1 MAALPLLVF
10 PKAKSIAPPKGKGF
24 PSSKPHLPSHAS
36 QALRLK
42 GQLADL
48 QGEFS
53 RYKASVSGAV
63 AGLEPEAVI
72 VIETAGNVD
81 DFRRA
86 VDATEGLEWL
96 GEWDEEDIEPD
107 DDFYESPK
115 IGVDFFKNKIEGITT
130 RAQSKEIQ
138 EILQQHDCIDG
149 DGKLIVDVI
158 PPLTLP
164 DHLSHLSREIV
175 NTISSAKDKKLG
187 GRLFLSFTN
196 EQGMREL
203 LTLWNTWE
211 AGRTL
216 PTGKAKWREVFD
228 QARKI
233 RRWGIEETLRET
245 GMIDRWRDILDP
257 INPAQDIHCQIE
269 LFYRSEPAKR
279 KQNEAA
285 IIALLSEME
294 GQTLSSFIDMPD
306 IAFHAVKAKLPANKV
321 RNLLVQ
327 LDSPDTEIDIQ
338 LFRFPG
344 VMYFRP
350 TGQTLSVSDVEAGE
364 LAEFPEGGPELPP
377 VAAILD
383 GVPNIL
389 HEALKDRLLFEDPD
403 NLAAEYQPGEKKHGT
418 AMASLVVHGE
428 WMKGQ
433 DNSLA
438 RKIYHLAVMQPDP
451 HDRKREHIPD
461 AVFFEDR
468 IERAVLRMLVGEGN
482 VPPQAPDV
490 KIINLS
496 IGDLERPFI
505 HTPSPWARLLD
516 WLSWKYH
523 VLFCVSAGNYSDSI
537 NVDMPHSEFTALSDE
552 QKSNHVLKCIAR
564 QLSERR
570 LLSPAESMNALTVG
584 ASHADESG
592 DYTLGQRIDLLPN
605 TALFSPAS
613 RFGLGFRRSVK
624 PEILFPGGR
633 QLYDDFQINGHH
645 YRPHKHPSPPGQ
657 KVANDST
664 QEGSLSDV
672 TCTRGTSNATAL
684 ATRSGARIY
693 EVLEQLQAEHGGQI
707 SNGLMAVLI
716 KTLLVHGAQHGEEA
730 KAALTGAL
738 KTAEN
743 SRGFKEI
750 ISRYIGYGAVNIE
763 RVLACT
769 EQRGTV
775 LGCGEIKEN
784 EVHEYRFPLPVGLS
798 GSNEGR
804 RMVVTLAWFSPINPR
819 HRNLREAKLKLSP
832 APGTKW
838 DNLPLKL
845 SRTDGDDDQVLRG
858 TVQHEI
864 LEGARPISAFHDG
877 ENILL
882 HVTCKKDATE
892 KLDEAIP
899 YGLAVTLE
907 VAEGVNIPIYQQIR
921 ARIKPQV
928 VVGAV
933 VENA

>member
-10 PKAKSIAPPKGKGF
+10 PKAKSIAPPKGIGF
-24 PSSKPHLPSHAS
+24 PSGKPHLPDHAS
-36 QALRLK
+36 QARRLK
-42 GQLADL
+42 RQLADL

-63 AGLEPEAVI
+63 TGLEPEAVI
-72 VIETAGNVD
+72 VIETAGSVD
-81 DFRRA
+81 DFKRA
-86 VDATEGLEWL
+86 VDATNGLEWL
-96 GEWDEEDIEPD
+96 GEWDVEDIEPD

-130 RAQSKEIQ
+130 RVQSKEIQ

-164 DHLSHLSREIV
+164 DHLSHLSREIAD
-175 NTISSAKDKKLG
+175 TISVAKNKKLG

-203 LTLWNTWE
+203 LSLWNLWE
-211 AGRTL
+211 EGKPL
-216 PTGKAKWREVFD
+216 PDGKAKWREVFD
-228 QARKI
+228 QTRKI
-233 RRWGIEETLRET
+233 RRWGIDETLRET
-245 GMIDRWRDILDP
+245 GMIDCWHDILDP
-257 INPAQDIHCQIE
+257 INPTQDIHFQIE
-269 LFYRSEPAKR
+269 LFYRHDSVKR
-279 KQNEAA
+279 KQNELRVA
-285 IIALLSEME
+285 ALLLEM
-294 GQTLSSFIDMPD
+294 GGGVLSKFIDNKN
-306 IAFHAVKAKLPANKV
+306 IAFHAVKAKLPADKV
-321 RNLLVQ
+321 RHLLTW
-327 LDSPDTEIDIQ
+327 LDSPDAEVDIQ
-338 LFRFPG
+338 LFKFPG

-350 TGQTLSVSDVEAGE
+350 TGQSLATSEGEAGE
-364 LAEFPEGGPELPP
+364 AVKFPEGSPELPP
-377 VAAILD
+377 IAAILD

-428 WMKGQ
+428 WVEGQ
-433 DNSLA
+433 DNSLP

-482 VPPQAPDV
+482 VPPQASGV

-496 IGDLERPFI
+496 IGDMERPFI

-516 WLSWKYH
+516 WLSWKYR

-537 NVDMPHSEFTALSDE
+537 NVAMPHNEFSALSDE
-552 QKSNHVLKCIAR
+552 QKTTHVLKCIAR

-584 ASHADESG
+584 ALHTDESG
-592 DYTLGQRIDLLPN
+592 DYTLGQRIDLLPSA
-605 TALFSPAS
+605 ALFSPAS
-613 RFGLGFRRSVK
+613 RFGHGFRRSVK

-633 QLYDDFQINGHH
+633 RLYDDIQINGHH
-645 YRPHKHPSPPGQ
+645 YRPHKFPFPPGQ
-657 KVANDST
+657 RVANDSK
-664 QEGSLSDV
+664 QEGALSEI
-672 TCTRGTSNATAL
+672 THTHGTSNATAL
-684 ATRSGARIY
+684 ATRSGVRIY
-693 EVLEQLQAEHGGQI
+693 EVLAQLQAEHGEQI
-707 SNGLMAVLI
+707 SDGLMAVLI

-743 SRGFKEI
+743 SRSFKETL
-750 ISRYIGYGAVNIE
+750 SRYIGYGAVNIE

-798 GSNEGR
+798 GSNEWR
-804 RMVVTLAWFSPINPR
+804 RMVVTLAWFSPLNPS
-819 HRNLREAKLKLSP
+819 HRNLREAKLELSSG
-832 APGTKW
+832 AKW

-845 SRTDGDDDQVLRG
+845 AREDADHNQVLRG

-864 LEGARPISAFHDG
+864 LEGRRQISAFQDG

-892 KLDEAIP
+892 KLDDVIP

-928 VVGAV
+928 AV
-933 VENA
+933 SALVENA